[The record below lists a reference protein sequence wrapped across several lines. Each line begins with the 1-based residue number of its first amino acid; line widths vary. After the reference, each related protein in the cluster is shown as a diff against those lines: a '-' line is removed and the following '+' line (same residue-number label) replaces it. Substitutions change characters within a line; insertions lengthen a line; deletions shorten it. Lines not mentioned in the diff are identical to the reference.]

1 MAEKNTRKR
10 EITDQLFNLIF
21 LIVTV
26 LIIIRFIGSLV
37 PSLRLWGFNHA
48 GYINGGI
55 FIYPILLLICFLIYS
70 TGKRRSVIWKDGGAA
85 ATGFSL
91 SFFPYLVIILF
102 GAGFYFFST
111 KAHFLGDGYQLLAQL
126 SDPTLGLKSESY
138 GDMKI
143 HQLLA
148 DFINGSDPA
157 GSVYLSFRFVSIISG
172 IIFILTLLCYG
183 RKIATTTFSS
193 YAFVLLNLFGASV
206 VLFFGYVET
215 YGPVTVFLNLFFI
228 SAVVSIKNG
237 KKSVVPIVAFTAAV
251 FFHKIAMIFFP
262 SLLIYMIMIF
272 SGENLTR
279 RLVSGQKNIL
289 IGLAGLIVLMYL
301 AVSIAAP
308 LSIKTIFLSPFGDRF
323 TTDGYF
329 LLSLK
334 HLIDYL
340 NLVLFLSPLILVI
353 ILIIMKWPPK
363 SVSSGMTA
371 SSLFIFISA
380 VIGAL
385 AAFIIEP
392 KLGMARDWDLFSTM
406 LIPAQLAGIYL
417 WTVYYES
424 NKSFQPATLLLIV
437 LNLSIFIP
445 WLTLNNSPDGLR
457 RYAIDIM
464 KQDPKHGRTGLYTM
478 VSMLREQGSPGEAEQ
493 LKKFCAANYPETEM
507 VRQSEGYLLAG
518 NLDGAEKL
526 IDKAIEENRSF
537 FRGYQLKARV
547 QLARG
552 KYEPALENFKIA
564 DALNPYNSE
573 NNYFMGDIYQK
584 LGQPDRALEL
594 FSRSIRYDAINP
606 FPYFEIANYFYER
619 GKADSARYYF
629 GLIPGRAKVYP
640 YGLYYKFGLSGL
652 KFGDTSKAIFFFD
665 RYLEVGEDSALVNEI
680 LGIKSRL
687 LSR

>member
-1 MAEKNTRKR
+1 MAGKNTRKR
-10 EITDQLFNLIF
+10 EIIDQLINLIF
-21 LIVTV
+21 LTVTV
-26 LIIIRFIGSLV
+26 LIIIRFIASLF
-37 PSLRLWGFNHA
+37 PSLRLWGFYQA
-48 GYINGGI
+48 GYINGGV

-70 TGKRRSVIWKDGGAA
+70 AGKRRSVIWRDGGAPP
-85 ATGFSL
+85 TGFSH
-91 SFFPYLVIILF
+91 SFFPYLVMVLF

-111 KAHFLGDGYQLLAQL
+111 RAHFLGDGYQLLAQL
-126 SDPTLGLKSESY
+126 SDPTLALKSESY

-148 DFINGSDPA
+148 DFINGGDPA
-157 GSVYLSFRFVSIISG
+157 GSVYLSFKFVSIISG
-172 IIFILTLLCYG
+172 IIFILTLLYYG
-183 RKIATTTFSS
+183 RIIATTTFSF
-193 YAFVLLNLFGASV
+193 YAFVLLNLISASV

-228 SAVVSIKNG
+228 AAVVSIKNG
-237 KKSVVPIVAFTAAV
+237 KKSIIPIVAFAAAA

-262 SLLIYMIMIF
+262 ALLIYMVMIF
-272 SGENLTR
+272 SSENLTR
-279 RLVSGQKNIL
+279 RLVSKQRNIL
-289 IGLAGLIVLMYL
+289 IGLAGLIVLLYL
-301 AVSIAAP
+301 AVVLAAP
-308 LSIKTIFLSPFGDRF
+308 LSIKTIFLPPFGDRF
-323 TTDGYF
+323 ATDGYF
-329 LLSLK
+329 LLSWK
-334 HLIDYL
+334 HLVDYL
-340 NLVLFLSPLILVI
+340 NLVLFLSPIILVI
-353 ILIIMKWPPK
+353 ILIGIKRPQRSESSFKK
-363 SVSSGMTA
+363 S
-371 SSLFIFISA
+371 SSLFILVSA
-380 VIGAL
+380 VMGGM

-424 NKSFQPATLLLIV
+424 HKSFQPATLLLIV

-445 WLTLNNSPDGLR
+445 WLALNNSPDGLR
-457 RYAIDIM
+457 RYAVDIM
-464 KQDPKHGRTGLYTM
+464 KLDPKHGRTGLYTM
-478 VSMLREQGSPGEAEQ
+478 VSMLPEQGSPSEAEQ

-507 VRQSEGYLLAG
+507 VRQTEGYLLAG

-573 NNYFMGDIYQK
+573 NSYFMATIYLK
-584 LGQPDRALEL
+584 LGQPDKALGM
-594 FSRSIRYDAINP
+594 FRRSIRYDAINP
-606 FPYFEIANYFYER
+606 FPYLDLANYFFDR

-629 GLIPGRAKVYP
+629 GLIPDTAEVYP
-640 YGLYYKFGLSGL
+640 YGLYYNFGMDGL

-665 RYLEVGEDSALVNEI
+665 RYLEVGEDSALINEV